1 MKKKLAVAVV
11 GPTASGKTSLA
22 IEIAKKIGGEI
33 VSADSMQIYR
43 TMDIA
48 TAKPTAFEQSE
59 VKHHLID
66 IVNPD
71 EEFSVATFKEKALE
85 AMRDIV
91 SRGKI
96 PVVAGGTGFYVDT
109 LVNNTEFLDFDKSDI
124 RKSLE
129 ETLREK
135 GIEALYEKLGEVD
148 PESYKRLHINDTK
161 RILRALEVYY
171 ATGKT
176 ITVQAELSHQNEGEF
191 DFCIIGLNAENRQ
204 LLYDRI
210 NLRVDLML
218 GDGLIEE
225 TKLFFKSN
233 TSSTSKQ
240 AIGYKEL
247 KPFLDGEM
255 TLEEATENLKR
266 ETRRY
271 AKRQLT
277 WFRRNEKIN
286 WIYIDGKNKDDLLNE
301 AVAIIDNF
309 SGEEQ

>member
-43 TMDIA
+43 TMDIV

-301 AVAIIDNF
+301 AVAIIDKF